1 MTATDAPPPGRV
13 LAEFAA
19 GLGIEAI
26 PPRTRERVKDLLLD
40 ALASA
45 LAGVEDAATTTIL
58 ATASGLMGPGSAT
71 VIGGS
76 PMSMA
81 RAAPLHGTPI
91 SMPGAP
97 LVNGHLISSVSL
109 CDVHYRS
116 WCHLTPEV
124 VPPALAIAGQRESS
138 GEQLLVAIAAGCEL
152 TARIGVG
159 LNYPAFHARGWNTS
173 GVARGFGGAGAAR

>member
-26 PPRTRERVKDLLLD
+26 PPRTRERVKDLLLA

-45 LAGVEDAATTTIL
+45 PRGVEDAATTTIL

-76 PMSMA
+76 PMSLA
-81 RAAPLHGTPI
+81 W
-91 SMPGAP
+91 GA
-97 LVNGHLISSVSL
+97 LVNGPPVSAGSL
-109 CDVHYRS
+109 C
-116 WCHLTPEV
+116 
-124 VPPALAIAGQRESS
+124 
-138 GEQLLVAIAAGCEL
+138 
-152 TARIGVG
+152 
-159 LNYPAFHARGWNTS
+159 
-173 GVARGFGGAGAAR
+173 GG